1 MKITQKSKYIKRLF
15 LLYLYSVSKNTT
27 KKKTPKMIKE
37 DSLRSITETADKDF
51 SVLDGAV
58 RSVKQPNEA
67 IAIIS
72 NMRFF

>member
-1 MKITQKSKYIKRLF
+1 
-15 LLYLYSVSKNTT
+15 
-27 KKKTPKMIKE
+27 MIKE

-58 RSVKQPNEA
+58 RSVKQPNEE